1 LLTRKHLRYVNDT
14 NGINETPKN
23 APDANTCE
31 CGKKYTHY
39 SGLWRHKKTCNF
51 TEVKAEPVA
60 ALANTNQMIEL
71 LIKENSDF
79 KGIIVELVRSNAD
92 LQKQM
97 LEICK
102 SIQPTNQNSTV
113 NSNNNNNNNN
123 KTTFNMQV
131 FLNETCKD
139 AMNMKEFVD
148 SIKPTLSDLEM
159 VGEKGLVEGTS
170 DIILKSLRA
179 IEVNLRPIHCSD
191 VKREVMYVKDDDKW
205 EKDGPRNDKVRTMVK
220 NVEYKN
226 IRQLTTYGE
235 VYPEAM
241 DPDSPLNDQYLHM
254 SSVATSGT
262 DEHVEKIVTKL
273 AKEVVVDK

>member
-1 LLTRKHLRYVNDT
+1 MSTAKNAIKFICESCDFNCSKQSNYDSHLLTGKHLRYVNVT
-14 NGINETPKN
+14 NGINISPKN
-23 APDANTCE
+23 AADANTCE

-51 TEVKAEPVA
+51 MPIKAEPA
-60 ALANTNQMIEL
+60 AQANNTNQMIEL

-97 LEICK
+97 MEVCK
-102 SIQPTNQNSTV
+102 SIQPSNITTN
-113 NSNNNNNNNN
+113 NSNSHN

-159 VGEKGLVEGTS
+159 VV
-170 DIILKSLRA
+170 
-179 IEVNLRPIHCSD
+179 
-191 VKREVMYVKDDDKW
+191 
-205 EKDGPRNDKVRTMVK
+205 
-220 NVEYKN
+220 
-226 IRQLTTYGE
+226 
-235 VYPEAM
+235 
-241 DPDSPLNDQYLHM
+241 
-254 SSVATSGT
+254 
-262 DEHVEKIVTKL
+262 
-273 AKEVVVDK
+273 